1 MSLFRNVAT
10 GLRAICRKNQV
21 DRELDEELGAYLEME
36 AAEKMKQGMSRKD
49 ALRAVRLERGSLE
62 ITKEVVRSGGWES
75 FVNTC
80 WQHFR
85 FGLRSLRKSPAFAV
99 VAVLTL
105 ALGIGVNTAIFSCVD
120 EILLRPLPFP
130 KSDQLM
136 QVFSTRAGA
145 ELPPSP
151 LDARDLNIEN
161 HTFEGL
167 ALYDIWPKNVAGLP
181 NSTRA
186 ELGFVGMVQ
195 SGWFHLLRIR
205 PVLGRL
211 STSDEDK
218 PAREHVVM
226 LGEGFWRQ
234 RFHGDPKAI
243 GQIIRINE
251 EAYQIIGVVPDAVP
265 NWLTYGGHVS
275 LWTPFVPYSGL
286 WNEANRGNRGFSVLG
301 RLKPSVTLAQAR
313 ADLSVVSSGLAAR
326 YPADREIGATA
337 RPLLDMRVGESRPML
352 FLLLGSVGLILLIA
366 CANLANLLLARNT
379 YRYREIAVRAAL
391 GASRRALILMLFS
404 EALILSLAGGVL
416 GLLVS
421 YAVSQL
427 VVSLHPDRL
436 PQVAGQILD
445 WRVMLFTLGASLLTT
460 MLFGIA
466 PALANSRV
474 NFADALRE
482 AGRTGMTGVAHQHLR
497 RVLVAAE
504 MALSL
509 MLLIG
514 VGLLVR
520 SMFEMQKQDLG
531 FSSQRLLTAHFYL
544 PRRNATAITQFTD
557 DLSRRVDALPG
568 VKEASIAAVF
578 PPRNGWVQQ
587 ITVER
592 HPATDVAS
600 VPEARFNVVDWHY
613 CRTLGL
619 RLLQGRDFGK
629 SDTETTQPVALINET
644 FARRF
649 FSGEDAVGQL
659 IHLGPPESLLSAS
672 ESASP
677 RTRFTVVGIV
687 RDAKNSGLVLP
698 PGPEIIALFR
708 QTPDLNYGFKRIIV
722 RTLIDPHELASPLQ
736 QAVQQIDSDIPVT
749 DVLTMNEVLAK
760 ETADSRFMTIILGSF
775 SFLGLA
781 LASIGVYG
789 VLSYLVAQRKQEIGV
804 RLALGA
810 SRSQILW
817 MTLRQGITIALLGSG
832 CGLMGAFGAQ
842 RAISSFLFGVSPVD
856 AVTLSSATLLIL
868 CVAAIACTVP
878 AYRATRIDPI
888 VTLRYE

>member
-1 MSLFRNVAT
+1 MSLLRNIAS
-10 GLRAICRKNQV
+10 GLRYLFRKDQV

-62 ITKEVVRSGGWES
+62 VTKEVVRSAGWES

-80 WQHFR
+80 WQDFR

-130 KSDQLM
+130 KPDDLM

-167 ALYDIWPKNVAGLP
+167 TLYDIWPKNIGRLP
-181 NSTRA
+181 NSTKA
-186 ELGFVGMVQ
+186 ERGFVGMIQ
-195 SGWFHLLRIR
+195 SGWFDLLRIR
-205 PVLGRL
+205 PMLGRL
-211 STSDEDK
+211 STPDEDK
-218 PAREHVVM
+218 PGREHVVM

-234 RFHGDPKAI
+234 RFHGDSKAI

-265 NWLTYGGHVS
+265 DWLTYDAHVS
-275 LWTPFVPYSGL
+275 LWTPFVPYPGL

-313 ADLSVVSSGLAAR
+313 ADLSVVSAGLAAR

-337 RPLLDMRVGESRPML
+337 RPLLDLRVGKSRPML
-352 FLLLGSVGLILLIA
+352 FLLLGSVCLILLIA

-379 YRYREIAVRAAL
+379 YRYREIVVRAAL
-391 GASRRALILMLFS
+391 GASRRALMLMLFT
-404 EALILSLAGGVL
+404 EALILSLMGGVL
-416 GLLVS
+416 ALLVS

-427 VVSLHPDRL
+427 VVSLPDRL
-436 PQVAGQILD
+436 PQLSGQILD
-445 WRVMLFTLGASLLTT
+445 WRVMLFTLGAAFLTT

-482 AGRTGMTGVAHQHLR
+482 AGRTGMTGIAHQHLR
-497 RVLVAAE
+497 RMLVAVE

-531 FSSQRLLTAHFYL
+531 FFPERLLTAHFYL
-544 PRRNATAITQFTD
+544 PQRDATAITEFTD
-557 DLSRRVDALPG
+557 DLSLRVHALPG

-619 RLLQGRDFGK
+619 RLLQGRDFGEG
-629 SDTETTQPVALINET
+629 DTETTQPVALINEA

-649 FSGEDAVGQL
+649 FSGEDGIGQL

-677 RTRFTVVGIV
+677 RTRFTIIGIV
-687 RDAKNSGLVLP
+687 RDAKNSGLAIP
-698 PGPEIIALFR
+698 PEPEVTALFR

-722 RTLIDPHELASPLQ
+722 RALIDPSELTSPLQ
-736 QAVQQIDSDIPVT
+736 HAVQQIDPDVPVSNI
-749 DVLTMNEVLAK
+749 LTMNEVLAG
-760 ETADSRFMTIILGSF
+760 ETADSRFMLIILGSF
-775 SFLGLA
+775 AFLA
-781 LASIGVYG
+781 LVLASVGVYG

-817 MTLRQGITIALLGSG
+817 MMLRQGLIIALLGSG
-832 CGLMGAFGAQ
+832 CGLIAAFGVH
-842 RAISSFLFGVSPVD
+842 RAISRFLYGVSPVD

-878 AYRATRIDPI
+878 AYRATRIDPM
-888 VTLRYE
+888 VALRYE